1 MFTQTHVGFSRPDFS
16 YASYPFH
23 PGYATVER
31 TIDVRAE
38 VVDLQAGGLV
48 VARTRHASHAVPSR
62 WEKVAD
68 TTTIQRV
75 PFASMAQVA
84 LTSARLSNIRLGQIV
99 VVFDQGLVAEAWQVI
114 GIDLIPVGWRSR
126 PNVDRYS
133 DQFHTNRSHR
143 PDQTPDWRYG
153 FASSR

>member
-1 MFTQTHVGFSRPDFS
+1 M
-16 YASYPFH
+16 
-23 PGYATVER
+23 ER

-38 VVDLQAGGLV
+38 VVALQAGGLV

-99 VVFDQGLVAEAWQVI
+99 VVFDQGLVVEAWQVI

-126 PNVDRYS
+126 PNVES
-133 DQFHTNRSHR
+133 IVRSIPHKQKS
-143 PDQTPDWRYG
+143 QTG
-153 FASSR
+153 

>member
-48 VARTRHASHAVPSR
+48 VARTRPPCFTR
-62 WEKVAD
+62 R
-68 TTTIQRV
+68 TI
-75 PFASMAQVA
+75 P
-84 LTSARLSNIRLGQIV
+84 LG
-99 VVFDQGLVAEAWQVI
+99 E
-114 GIDLIPVGWRSR
+114 
-126 PNVDRYS
+126 
-133 DQFHTNRSHR
+133 
-143 PDQTPDWRYG
+143 
-153 FASSR
+153 SS